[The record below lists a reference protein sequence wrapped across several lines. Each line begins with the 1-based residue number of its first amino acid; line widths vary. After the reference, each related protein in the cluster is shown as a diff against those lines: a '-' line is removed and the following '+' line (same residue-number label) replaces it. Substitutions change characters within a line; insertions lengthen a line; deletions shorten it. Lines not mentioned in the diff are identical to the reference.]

1 MLTRPPGCGAEVVPQ
16 LAVQV
21 GPWVL
26 ASGAPSVL
34 KSMPDDAVESFDMIV
49 LLMMLTFKASIS
61 DTPPPS
67 QPDTLLTMMLFV
79 TSGEYH
85 GDLAPLSPGNVTLPV
100 PFGKLITSIPFTCCR
115 AKPPPLP
122 LSAWLPMIRLALM
135 TRPGPTPSLGPTEEA
150 GTGTQSWSVVA
161 PQVGSTSGEPM

>member
-34 KSMPDDAVESFDMIV
+34 KSMPDDAVESFDTIV
-49 LLMMLTFKASIS
+49 LLIMLTFNASIS

-79 TSGEYH
+79 TSGAYH
-85 GDLAPLSPGNVTLPV
+85 GDVCGLGDPESPGNETLAP
-100 PFGKLITSIPFTCCR
+100 PFGKLITSDPFTCCSAR
-115 AKPPPLP
+115 PPPLP
-122 LSAWLPMIRLALM
+122 LSAWLPMI
-135 TRPGPTPSLGPTEEA
+135 
-150 GTGTQSWSVVA
+150 
-161 PQVGSTSGEPM
+161 

>member
-1 MLTRPPGCGAEVVPQ
+1 MLTKPPGCGAEVVPQ

-26 ASGAPSVL
+26 ASRAPSVL

-49 LLMMLTFKASIS
+49 LLMMLTFNASIS

-85 GDLAPLSPGNVTLPV
+85 TGLDPVSPGNVWVCV
-100 PFGKLITSIPFTCCR
+100 PFGKLTTSDPFTCCR

-135 TRPGPTPSLGPTEEA
+135 TRPGPTPSLGPTEPSA
-150 GTGTQSWSVVA
+150 GTQSWSVVA
-161 PQVGSTSGEPM
+161 PQVG